1 MRPSPRDVRI
11 AAGGL
16 CILGAILCTSNSTR
30 AALARDYLNAP
41 IDSWFA
47 FYNSGYAASVT
58 PEDGLD
64 ITARTRTNVV
74 SQSLVLTRTMDFWG
88 RTGGLSI
95 VLPYLHVRSD
105 SGSDSNAVSGVS
117 DVGFL
122 WQMNIFGGPAVTREE
137 FVSFVPQTFAS
148 FHLYLGTPL
157 GEYEPSRGLNPSANR
172 WTVRP
177 TVNFSYTPD
186 RGWTWLE
193 TYISL
198 VAFTPNNAFR
208 AGGANRL
215 TQRPLVI
222 LEGHASR
229 NIAPRIWLSADAY
242 YNVGGETSIDGTH
255 QSNAAD
261 TLRLGAGM
269 GAGLWRG
276 ADLVLNAESIVAKPQ
291 SEPYAWGVR
300 LTLRQFW

>member
-1 MRPSPRDVRI
+1 
-11 AAGGL
+11 
-16 CILGAILCTSNSTR
+16 LGAILCTSNSTR
-30 AALARDYLNAP
+30 AASARDYLNAP

-137 FVSFVPQTFAS
+137 FVSFVPQTLAS

-242 YNVGGETSIDGTH
+242 YNIGGETSIDGTH

>member
-30 AALARDYLNAP
+30 AGSARDYLNAP

-47 FYNSGYAASVT
+47 FYNTGYAASVT

-148 FHLYLGTPL
+148 FHLYLG
-157 GEYEPSRGLNPSANR
+157 
-172 WTVRP
+172 
-177 TVNFSYTPD
+177 
-186 RGWTWLE
+186 
-193 TYISL
+193 
-198 VAFTPNNAFR
+198 
-208 AGGANRL
+208 
-215 TQRPLVI
+215 
-222 LEGHASR
+222 
-229 NIAPRIWLSADAY
+229 
-242 YNVGGETSIDGTH
+242 
-255 QSNAAD
+255 NAARGIRTKPRPQPVGEPVD
-261 TLRLGAGM
+261 GPSDRKLQLHSRPRL
-269 GAGLWRG
+269 
-276 ADLVLNAESIVAKPQ
+276 DLARDLHFACGFH
-291 SEPYAWGVR
+291 SE
-300 LTLRQFW
+300 

>member
-1 MRPSPRDVRI
+1 M
-11 AAGGL
+11 
-16 CILGAILCTSNSTR
+16 GAILCTSNSTR
-30 AALARDYLNAP
+30 AASARDYLNAP

-242 YNVGGETSIDGTH
+242 YNIGGETSIDGTH